1 MNFLKDTNIHLENR
15 HESRI
20 FFVFIWIL
28 YALVYM
34 TKNCF
39 SGALADIVAEGALTL
54 TEASI
59 ISGAFY
65 LVYTPL
71 QILGGV
77 FADKYSPEKLI
88 TIGLLGSAAANLVI
102 FFCQSFWIMLIAWC
116 FSAAIQFSL
125 WPAVYKIISSQLVR
139 SDRSKMIFFISFA
152 SSGGLLL
159 TYVVSALI
167 PRWEY
172 NFAISV
178 VVLTS
183 LAVVLLLFCKHLN
196 PLIKPD
202 KLPPT
207 PVKDAS
213 EDAKGRG
220 MGIMKL
226 FLVSGCFAMLGVVL
240 LRQMVENGTKTLSPT
255 MLSQSYESISP
266 MLGNLLNTLI
276 ILAGIVGTVILK
288 FLIFPRIIKNE
299 ILSILILSALT
310 LPFAVILRFVGT
322 LPPFLIVIALCC
334 VSLLLTPTHLLTQHY
349 NLHFTKYGMNGTV
362 AGILNAAASLGIVLQ
377 FFIFGP
383 LAESFGWPIVTTIW
397 IGMVTLTVLCS
408 ILALRPFRRFT
419 AENEL

>member
-15 HESRI
+15 RESRI
-20 FFVFIWIL
+20 FFAFIWIL

-39 SGALADIVAEGALTL
+39 SGALADIVAEEALTL
-54 TEASI
+54 TQASI
-59 ISGAFY
+59 ISGSFY

-88 TIGLLGSAAANLVI
+88 TVGLLGSAAANAVM
-102 FFCQSFWIMLIAWC
+102 FFSQNFFVLLICWC

-139 SDRSKMIFFISFA
+139 SDRTRMVFFMSFA
-152 SSGGLLL
+152 SSGGLLI

-172 NFAISV
+172 NFAISAA
-178 VVLTS
+178 VLVA
-183 LAVVLLLFCKHLN
+183 LAVVLLLFCRHLN
-196 PLIKPD
+196 PLIK
-202 KLPPT
+202 
-207 PVKDAS
+207 KDRPESAS
-213 EDAKGRG
+213 EVARDEKKHTVGLTRLLLA
-220 MGIMKL
+220 
-226 FLVSGCFAMLGVVL
+226 SGCIAMLGVVL

-255 MLSQSYESISP
+255 MLSQSYASISP

-276 ILAGIVGTVILK
+276 ILAGIAGTVILR
-288 FLIFPRIIKNE
+288 FIVFPRIIKNE
-299 ILSILILSALT
+299 ILCILILSALT
-310 LPFAVILRFVGT
+310 LPFTVLLRFVGT
-322 LPPFLIVIALCC
+322 LPPFLIVIALMA

-383 LAESFGWPIVTTIW
+383 LAESFGWPTVTAIW
-397 IGMVTLTVLCS
+397 IGMVALTVLCAA
-408 ILALRPFRRFT
+408 LALRPFRRFT
-419 AENEL
+419 ENGSFPE